1 MRIFN
6 KRSMNSDLFVFQFV
20 NMNVTVH
27 NNVQSLFRE
36 IESKS
41 RLHKNSDE
49 KLQSFRVSV
58 R

>member
-1 MRIFN
+1 
-6 KRSMNSDLFVFQFV
+6 MNSDLFVFQFV
-20 NMNVTVH
+20 NMNVTVR

-36 IESKS
+36 VESKS
-41 RLHKNSDE
+41 HLHENSDE